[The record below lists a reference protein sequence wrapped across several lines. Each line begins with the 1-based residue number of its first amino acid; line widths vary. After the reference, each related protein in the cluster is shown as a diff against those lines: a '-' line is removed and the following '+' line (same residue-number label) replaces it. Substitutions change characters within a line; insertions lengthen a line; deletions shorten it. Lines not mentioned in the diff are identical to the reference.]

1 MEDGIVTDTNPE
13 EPKLAPEKDEGI
25 KSFIPLVK
33 ISILSL
39 SHE

>member
-1 MEDGIVTDTNPE
+1 MEDGIVTDINPE
-13 EPKLAPEKDEGI
+13 EAKLEPEKDEGI

-33 ISILSL
+33 VTILSL